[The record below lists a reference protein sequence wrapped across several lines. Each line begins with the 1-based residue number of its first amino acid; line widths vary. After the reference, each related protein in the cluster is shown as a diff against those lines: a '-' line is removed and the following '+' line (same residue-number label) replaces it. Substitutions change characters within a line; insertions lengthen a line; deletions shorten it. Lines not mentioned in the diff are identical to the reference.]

1 MSGRNKTIKEEAE
14 ESFASGE
21 DDSHSSDSDQQGAG
35 LRTVRRDSLEN
46 HPPAMDPNDLSR
58 IIRETVQACMEA
70 WQARQPNGRNGHA
83 EGAAARDQPVIDYDK
98 ATQNFKRAMPHF
110 EVGKYEWNQFVL
122 DFQLCADQSG
132 FKIPPDDHPRRA
144 ELADR
149 REECLKGL
157 LFQCLSEQ
165 CRTIAGRRS
174 FPSAEPCRDLTL
186 VQYMDRL
193 RGLFLPPHESESAR
207 QEFMARRQHKD
218 ENPMLYLADKVTLFE
233 RAFAEEKRDLNLLFD
248 STTDGLYNDQLR
260 MEMRKIVVAT
270 EEEYGRQVA
279 FHINAIRKSVV
290 AGDIDEADAKGTQTY
305 STTGSYL
312 AHKKEATGTVK
323 SEPGV
328 HALGDKSRRSNA
340 KKLLCY
346 YCQKPGHFARD
357 CSRKLAGL
365 PAAKKDFG
373 GIQAIVVGGDSDV
386 TSDDECVDE
395 VNALRNRRRVRFR
408 GRFKSP
414 KGKQRRF
421 GRRSVAQLSPE
432 VTADE
437 DEDRFEDCESS
448 PPPAANRSGVSDT
461 HKPKTGSGGKG
472 RSNTTP
478 PAARTGVQ
486 AISETDDEPEREND
500 RSTAASADHVSH
512 LENDDILDLI
522 SNPDYFLDL

>member
-1 MSGRNKTIKEEAE
+1 
-14 ESFASGE
+14 
-21 DDSHSSDSDQQGAG
+21 
-35 LRTVRRDSLEN
+35 
-46 HPPAMDPNDLSR
+46 
-58 IIRETVQACMEA
+58 
-70 WQARQPNGRNGHA
+70 
-83 EGAAARDQPVIDYDK
+83 
-98 ATQNFKRAMPHF
+98 
-110 EVGKYEWNQFVL
+110 
-122 DFQLCADQSG
+122 
-132 FKIPPDDHPRRA
+132 
-144 ELADR
+144 
-149 REECLKGL
+149 
-157 LFQCLSEQ
+157 
-165 CRTIAGRRS
+165 
-174 FPSAEPCRDLTL
+174 
-186 VQYMDRL
+186 
-193 RGLFLPPHESESAR
+193 
-207 QEFMARRQHKD
+207 
-218 ENPMLYLADKVTLFE
+218 MLYLADKVTLFE

-437 DEDRFEDCESS
+437 DEDQFEDCESS
-448 PPPAANRSGVSDT
+448 PPPAANRSGTGGT

-486 AISETDDEPEREND
+486 AISETDDESEREND
-500 RSTAASADHVSH
+500 RSTAASANHVSH